1 MTIYESF
8 SEEDTFNLGRDF
20 GEKAGK
26 GMIFCLEGDLGTGK
40 TAFAKGFAAGL
51 DIDENI
57 DSPTFTVVHEYTEGK
72 FPLYHFD
79 VYRIEDS
86 MEMDE
91 IGYEDYFFGDGV
103 CLIEWASRIEE
114 IIPDNAV
121 RITIVKESGKGF
133 DYRRITVE

>member
-1 MTIYESF
+1 MTVYESF
-8 SEEDTFNLGRDF
+8 SEEDTFNLGRGF

-86 MEMDE
+86 MEIFRKWM
-91 IGYEDYFFGDGV
+91 
-103 CLIEWASRIEE
+103 
-114 IIPDNAV
+114 
-121 RITIVKESGKGF
+121 K
-133 DYRRITVE
+133 